1 MMHITIFK
9 IVIIIYIMCVCTVY
23 HYICI
28 IQSSVNDPS
37 IYPLYILRMD
47 LDHIMRKLGREACT
61 ATANI
66 YIYIYIYGHPR

>member
-1 MMHITIFK
+1 MMYITIFQNRYYH
-9 IVIIIYIMCVCTVY
+9 IYIYMCVCTVY

-47 LDHIMRKLGREACT
+47 LDHGREACT

-66 YIYIYIYGHPR
+66 YIYMDILDDG